1 MDLQRMEDKLDA
13 GKYSKF
19 SEFKADFQLLVNN
32 CKLYNGQDNGNYFNI
47 KYHSHHNCYSL
58 RC

>member
-19 SEFKADFQLLVNN
+19 SEFKGDFQLLVNN
-32 CKLYNGQDNGNYFNI
+32 CKLYNGQDNG
-47 KYHSHHNCYSL
+47 KYMIY
-58 RC
+58 